1 MKWILRLV
9 THGVALA
16 LGIGLGI
23 YLLPILTEPK
33 GPDAFNLTQSA
44 ADARFSAE
52 FSRDLPGSDFLHW
65 GTGSIHLA
73 SDKITHIGA
82 LAPGPDYKLYLTPEF
97 VTDEAGFE
105 AIKAQSVQVGEVK
118 MFGGF
123 ILDLPAEINIED
135 FTSVVIWCEAFGE
148 FITAAKY
155 R

>member
-1 MKWILRLV
+1 MKRILPLV
-9 THGVALA
+9 THCAALA
-16 LGIGLGI
+16 LGGAIGI

-33 GPDAFNLTQSA
+33 GPDALELTQAA
-44 ADARFSAE
+44 ADAQFNAE

-65 GTGSIHLA
+65 GTGSIHLDN
-73 SDKITHIGA
+73 DKITHIGA

-97 VTDEAGFE
+97 VTDEAGFT
-105 AIKAQSVQVGEVK
+105 AFKTQSVQIGDVK

-135 FTSVVIWCEAFGE
+135 YTSVVIWCEAFGE
-148 FITAAKY
+148 FITAAQY